1 MKKLISA
8 ILLLLLFAMNA
19 SSQEINKKIK
29 DDAGHVLGLINTCTR
44 AGLNTIPEMKSRY
57 DIDYPNYQPDTAT
70 VEALKPLLKG
80 RKITIVMGTWC
91 GDSHLQ
97 VPRFYKILDAL
108 EIPEKETELICVDR
122 SKKAENGLIDDLNI
136 LHVPTF
142 IFSANGKELGRI
154 VESPKETLEKDMLS
168 ILAKK

>member
-8 ILLLLLFAMNA
+8 ILLLFAMNA
-19 SSQEINKKIK
+19 SSQEVNKKMQ

-44 AGLNTIPEMKSRY
+44 EGLSTIPEMKSRY
-57 DIDYPNYQPDTAT
+57 DVEYPNYQPDVPTLQ
-70 VEALKPLLKG
+70 ALKPLLKDK
-80 RKITIVMGTWC
+80 KITIVMGTWC

-97 VPRFYKILDAL
+97 VPHFYKILDAL
-108 EIPEKETELICVDR
+108 EISEKETSLICIDR

-142 IFSANGKELGRI
+142 IFTENGKEIGRI
-154 VESPKETLEKDMLS
+154 VESPRETLEKDMLS

>member
-8 ILLLLLFAMNA
+8 ILLLFAMNA
-19 SSQEINKKIK
+19 SSQEINKKIQ
-29 DDAGHVLGLINTCTR
+29 DDAGNVLGLINTCSR
-44 AGLNTIPEMKSRY
+44 EGLSTIPEMKSRY
-57 DIDYPNYQPDTAT
+57 DIEYPGYQPDSAT
-70 VEALKPLLKG
+70 LKDLKPLLKG
-80 RKITIVMGTWC
+80 KKITIVMGTWC

-108 EIPEKETELICVDR
+108 GISEKKLSLICVDR
-122 SKKAENGLIDDLNI
+122 SKKAENGLIDHLNI

-142 IFSANGKELGRI
+142 IFTEKGVEIGRI